1 MQDATADALAALP
14 ARYAELFAR
23 VLRAAES
30 DDRIRAVWLS
40 GSIGRG
46 VADAGSDLDV
56 AIAVAPGEFDAFAM
70 AWRDWLAGVTPTVFA
85 RELPRLP
92 GSFYSVTPDCLRLDV
107 VAERAGSA
115 RPADLAR
122 RLLVLDKDG
131 FAAEAASS
139 AAGGPEGPE
148 AVGPDGGRLAQL
160 VAEFLR
166 QMAIFPAAVVARQ
179 DWLLGVVGVQGAQ
192 LLLYELFVETN
203 QPLPPMGVKQWS
215 AKLTPRQRQICASL
229 AAPTASRNDVLDA
242 MRAAAATFRRE
253 AMAVLAAHEVPWPA
267 EFDAAVGRFWQAGLG
282 WTGST
287 GTS

>member
-1 MQDATADALAALP
+1 MQDATADALAPLP

-56 AIAVAPGEFDAFAM
+56 AIAVAPGEF
-70 AWRDWLAGVTPTVFA
+70 G
-85 RELPRLP
+85 
-92 GSFYSVTPDCLRLDV
+92 
-107 VAERAGSA
+107 
-115 RPADLAR
+115 
-122 RLLVLDKDG
+122 
-131 FAAEAASS
+131 S

-229 AAPTASRNDVLDA
+229 PAPTARRNSVLEA
-242 MRAAAATFRRE
+242 MRSTAATFRRE
-253 AMAVLAAHEVPWPA
+253 AEAVCADHEVPWPTD
-267 EFDAAVGRFWQAGLG
+267 FDQAVRGYWQAELG
-282 WTGST
+282 WTGSADS
-287 GTS
+287 G